1 MAIEG
6 PIKEINQMDMFQILA
21 MSRKSGVLTLDSTQ
35 NVGQAGRMMQWYAII
50 LKPKGSPGSGPRGGA
65 SGRP

>member
-6 PIKEINQMDMFQILA
+6 PIKELNLMDLFQLLA

-35 NVGQAGRMMQWYAII
+35 NVGQVFRAC
-50 LKPKGSPGSGPRGGA
+50 
-65 SGRP
+65 